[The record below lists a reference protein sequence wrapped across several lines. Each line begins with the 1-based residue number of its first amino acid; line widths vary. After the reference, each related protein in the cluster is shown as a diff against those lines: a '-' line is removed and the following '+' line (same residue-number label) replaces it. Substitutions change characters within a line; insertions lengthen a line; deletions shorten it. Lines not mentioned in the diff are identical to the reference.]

1 MAKKSEKPTDKKSS
15 DSAGKVDLQRILDQ
29 LRQLEDA
36 NAKLQKEVQSRRKER
51 ARLIQDLK
59 EQHKRAGQRVKLL
72 DARIQA
78 GAEQLKQ
85 LQGLVAR
92 LRELQQQ
99 KEALIEKL
107 AIRLEMEARS
117 MAAPGNAVSASDN
130 AGTGKMPAKPAN
142 AAVKPAK
149 KAPPASK
156 KAAAGPPST
165 AAKTSS
171 APAPKPPA
179 AQSSGGLGS
188 LKEELGAL
196 LNDVKNMKRT
206 RVKLEKEIDRL
217 KGD

>member
-85 LQGLVAR
+85 LQG
-92 LRELQQQ
+92 
-99 KEALIEKL
+99 
-107 AIRLEMEARS
+107 
-117 MAAPGNAVSASDN
+117 
-130 AGTGKMPAKPAN
+130 
-142 AAVKPAK
+142 
-149 KAPPASK
+149 
-156 KAAAGPPST
+156 
-165 AAKTSS
+165 
-171 APAPKPPA
+171 
-179 AQSSGGLGS
+179 
-188 LKEELGAL
+188 
-196 LNDVKNMKRT
+196 
-206 RVKLEKEIDRL
+206 
-217 KGD
+217 

>member
-1 MAKKSEKPTDKKSS
+1 
-15 DSAGKVDLQRILDQ
+15 
-29 LRQLEDA
+29 
-36 NAKLQKEVQSRRKER
+36 
-51 ARLIQDLK
+51 
-59 EQHKRAGQRVKLL
+59 
-72 DARIQA
+72 
-78 GAEQLKQ
+78 
-85 LQGLVAR
+85 
-92 LRELQQQ
+92 
-99 KEALIEKL
+99 
-107 AIRLEMEARS
+107 
-117 MAAPGNAVSASDN
+117 
-130 AGTGKMPAKPAN
+130 
-142 AAVKPAK
+142 KPAK